1 VAKGSLDAVERIVQA
16 AGGRL
21 LRRQPTRLL
30 PGKHVVVSAADDA
43 EIAARIR
50 RDGHRV
56 YTFDLISY
64 SILRQKLARSRR
76 GFDDAH
82 LLKV

>member
-1 VAKGSLDAVERIVQA
+1 
-16 AGGRL
+16 
-21 LRRQPTRLL
+21 
-30 PGKHVVVSAADDA
+30 VVVSAPDDA